1 MPFGLHRDLKSWP
14 DWVTVKD
21 KVKIVVI
28 WFTNQPNK
36 LEELNTALVEQNFH
50 MALHEA
56 MGMRATLHQKVYYVN
71 TYLFSKL
78 WYTAQVFKMNE
89 KSIAHLLKSALNFI
103 YAGEN
108 ERPVRVLNF
117 RDKVRGGLGL
127 IEPEIK
133 AKALLGRNMY
143 KQWLNGKRT
152 EDIYGNIDILRAL
165 IRINNR
171 EITTKQ
177 IYDILVQDTI

>member
-1 MPFGLHRDLKSWP
+1 
-14 DWVTVKD
+14 
-21 KVKIVVI
+21 
-28 WFTNQPNK
+28 
-36 LEELNTALVEQNFH
+36 
-50 MALHEA
+50 
-56 MGMRATLHQKVYYVN
+56 
-71 TYLFSKL
+71 
-78 WYTAQVFKMNE
+78 MNE
-89 KSIAHLLKSALNFI
+89 KRIAHLLKSALNFI

-117 RDKVRGGLGL
+117 RDKARGGLGL

-177 IYDILVQDTI
+177 IYDILIKDIREIGIKWRHVWKNLISVRGINAEVKEFAWKL